1 MQKIFK
7 KFISNRDVEFL
18 DSSLFAVVTI
28 TPYFPKKEVNTYI
41 MDRVGIEGFLK
52 VMRNTQNTV
61 SVFSHCLVAMK
72 MLSNKPT
79 HTSV

>member
-1 MQKIFK
+1 MMQKIFK

-41 MDRVGIEGFLK
+41 MDRDGIEGFFEGYEEYAEY
-52 VMRNTQNTV
+52 VV
-61 SVFSHCLVAMK
+61 SIQPLFGFDEDAFK
-72 MLSNKPT
+72 
-79 HTSV
+79 

>member
-41 MDRVGIEGFLK
+41 MDRVGIEGFFEGYEENAEY
-52 VMRNTQNTV
+52 VV
-61 SVFSHCLVAMK
+61 SIQPLFGCDEDAFK
-72 MLSNKPT
+72 
-79 HTSV
+79 

>member
-41 MDRVGIEGFLK
+41 MDRVGIEGF
-52 VMRNTQNTV
+52 
-61 SVFSHCLVAMK
+61 F
-72 MLSNKPT
+72 
-79 HTSV
+79 